1 VPEDADA
8 DHRIET
14 SRTVWLDV
22 GADELWAALGRVD
35 EYPTWWPWLRRF
47 DGRALAAGER
57 WRCRIK
63 PPLPWSLDL
72 TVEIDHVGDRDVR
85 ATVHGDVAGTAAV
98 AVRAARAG
106 AEITLDSSLRACGG
120 ATEALQRLLPDVS
133 RMAHDR
139 VVDRALAQFSR
150 RAL

>member
-1 VPEDADA
+1 MTEDPDA
-8 DHRIET
+8 DHRIAT

-22 GADELWAALGRVD
+22 SPDVLWATLHRVQ
-35 EYPTWWPWLRRF
+35 EYPSWWPWLHRF
-47 DGRALAAGER
+47 DGQALAAGER

-72 TVEIDHVGDRDVR
+72 TVQIDHVGGREVR
-85 ATVHGDVAGTAAV
+85 ATVHGDVAGTAAI
-98 AVRAARAG
+98 AVRAAGGG

-120 ATEALQRLLPDVS
+120 ATAALQRLLPDVS
-133 RMAHDR
+133 QMAHDR